1 MKGIEVKNLTKS
13 FGKDI
18 LFEGANLSLPA
29 KGLFLILGES
39 GSGKSTLFE
48 MLSGI
53 DGVFDGRIVCFG
65 RDLKTLNEAERGLFR
80 LNNVGILRQGFDLL
94 PHETVLE
101 NAILPVSR
109 GGRDRKKNVLR
120 AKALL
125 QDVGLKEKI
134 DAPAFALSG
143 GEKQRLAFVRALLGD
158 PSLLLCDEPTAALDE
173 GNATLLAE
181 LLSKEAKE
189 RLVVINTHDPLFFW
203 DYADGVFEI
212 ENRKIIAKKPVVS
225 KIDALTG
232 SLSNEKQSFSP
243 FYWLRHALHLLNAKK
258 LRSVFSSLLLSFS
271 FLGFGLSVFLGRN
284 AEGKL
289 SKAFEGILGERA
301 ITMSLKN
308 ETGPVLGSVFSASKE
323 SVEALLST
331 WPEQGSLC
339 VSYLS
344 SFEQIFKD
352 QNAFSFKL
360 GARRYEVASL
370 SGRSVNDFYLL
381 SDFSSRPIFP
391 SSVSTLEVDEVV
403 LGLPKSEMASLS
415 RFLQVEPSFERVA
428 SKLVLGGV
436 PLILT
441 VENDDWGYFDVQTFY
456 LKGLMEFEVPTFFHV
471 DPLWNEII
479 FEERMRLPSSD
490 GSSFPT
496 PWTLHKAYGIKGIKD
511 EEAFLKRSREFPFS
525 DYLFERD
532 SERFDSSHNEREKR
546 RGDCRYFVFLADRY
560 GIRRDDIESGSSL
573 SGVSSFCPLPE
584 GVYRSFPSALSS
596 GFKEPFIL
604 GASKQE
610 VLEVSDAL
618 SRVPK
623 KAIASFPSVP
633 KTVSIGSYLRMR
645 QESLSFSSD
654 LSALSSGREPQSI
667 DEIVLSSSLYERLSC
682 PEAVFVSG
690 AVASSSEGDFHLRD
704 YRSASLKVVGVS
716 SLSGDCLL
724 SSPYW
729 LSDFFVSRLGMSS
742 VLLEPRECLFYPK
755 KGGERHLLKALSSR
769 LPSYSFLDPSASIGE
784 SLEDT
789 MGYLSSVLSFASVS
803 CLLSSFL
810 LLLILSSLYLAENK
824 GEGRYLFLLGVSKS
838 AIFDSYFAGVFLLL
852 GSGFLTAVSSLFAIE
867 FAFDEALSASFGVP
881 FSFSFDFYSLFAV
894 FLAFVFSLFAVSLFI
909 RFSLWRSDYS
919 KRDG

>member
-1 MKGIEVKNLTKS
+1 MKGIEIKNLTKF
-13 FGKDI
+13 FGDDVI
-18 LFEGANLSLPA
+18 FEGANLSLPA
-29 KGLFLILGES
+29 RGLFLILGES

-48 MLSGI
+48 LLSGI
-53 DGVFDGRIVCFG
+53 ENDFEGRIVCFG
-65 RDLKTLNEAERGLFR
+65 RDLKTLSEAERGLFR
-80 LNNVGILRQGFDLL
+80 LNNIGILRQGFDLL

-109 GGRDRKKNVLR
+109 KGHSRKKNILR

-125 QDVGLKEKI
+125 KDVGLKEKI
-134 DAPAFALSG
+134 GSTAYALSG
-143 GEKQRLAFVRALLGD
+143 GEKQRLAFARALLND

-173 GNATLLAE
+173 GNATLLAK

-189 RLVVINTHDPLFFW
+189 RLVVINTHDPSFFLR
-203 DYADGVFEI
+203 YANGVFEI
-212 ENRKIIAKKPVVS
+212 ENRKIIAKKPIVS
-225 KIDALTG
+225 DFEAPSST
-232 SLSNEKQSFSP
+232 LSNEKRPFSP
-243 FYWLRHALHLLNAKK
+243 FYWLRHSLHLLNAKK
-258 LRSVFSSLLLSFS
+258 LRSVLSSFLLSFS
-271 FLGFGLSVFLGRN
+271 FLSFGLSVFLGRN

-308 ETGPVLGSVFSASKE
+308 ETGAALGSVFSASKD
-323 SVEALLST
+323 SVSSLLSARMNQ
-331 WPEQGSLC
+331 ESLC
-339 VSYLS
+339 ASYLS

-352 QNAFSFKL
+352 QNAISFKF
-360 GARRYEVASL
+360 GARRYEVSSL
-370 SGRSVNDFYLL
+370 SARSVNDFYLL

-391 SSVSTLEVDEVV
+391 SAVSTLEVDEVV

-428 SKLVLGGV
+428 SKVTLSGISLT
-436 PLILT
+436 LT
-441 VENDDWGYFDVQTFY
+441 VENDDWGYFDEQSFFVR
-456 LKGLMEFEVPTFFHV
+456 GLMEFEVPTLFHI
-471 DPLWNEII
+471 DPLWNERI

-496 PWTLHKAYGIKGIKD
+496 PWTLHKAYGIRGIKD
-511 EEAFLKRSREFPFS
+511 EEAFLKKSREFPFS
-525 DYLFERD
+525 EYLFECD
-532 SERFDSSHNEREKR
+532 SERFDSSHNERTKR

-573 SGVSSFCPLPE
+573 SDVSSFCPLPE

-596 GFKEPFIL
+596 GFKEPFVL
-604 GASKQE
+604 GVNEKE

-623 KAIASFPSVP
+623 KAIASFPALP
-633 KTVSIGSYLRMR
+633 KTVSVGSYLRMR

-654 LSALSSGREPQSI
+654 LSTLSKGRKPESI

-682 PEAVFVSG
+682 PETVFVSG
-690 AVASSSEGDFHLRD
+690 AVSFSSEGDFHLRD

-716 SLSGDCLL
+716 SLSGDCVL

-729 LSDFFVSRLGMSS
+729 LSDFFVARLGMSS
-742 VLLEPRECLFYPK
+742 LLLEPRECLFYPVE
-755 KGGERHLLKALSSR
+755 GGEERLLKLLSSR

-789 MGYLSSVLSFASVS
+789 MGYLSCVLSFASVS
-803 CLLSSFL
+803 CLASSFL

-852 GSGFLTAVSSLFAIE
+852 GSGFLTAASSLFAIE
-867 FAFDEALSASFGVP
+867 FAFDEALCSSFGVP

-894 FLAFVFSLFAVSLFI
+894 FLAFVLSLFAVSLFI

-919 KRDG
+919 KRGG